1 MPTIREP
8 LAPIESTFECSG
20 GDEAW
25 VATLHEGVLSI
36 LERTGVRFR
45 SDAALDLFAQAGAPV
60 DRHARVVRMPRGFVL
75 DALAQAPRSLT
86 LAAREQQLSIELKR
100 GRTYC
105 TTDGCG
111 TEVIDRLTGERRR
124 SAKADVADATRMQDY
139 LGSLGFWWPTV
150 GASDHGE
157 TAQLHELEVGWNNTA
172 KHLMGMVQGGRLAEY
187 AVEMAK
193 AAANGAAELRRRPL
207 MSSLIG
213 TVSPLVIDEDGYEAA
228 MVFAR
233 AGVPV
238 CFVSMPT
245 LGTTAPASRAG
256 AYALGAAEVLGATVA
271 LQLAYPGTPVI
282 GSVMQ
287 VYADPRSGGT
297 VTRPRDSRWKSG
309 PTSLLHSFG
318 LPVLA
323 GGGGTDALTAGSWQA
338 AMETALGLFSAL
350 LDPPELISG
359 IGLLRTYRL
368 FTPQN
373 LLLDDDIYH
382 NVRLALTELSPD
394 DAASVLDV
402 IDAVGPGGHFLG
414 AKHTRTGARAS
425 FTRGLAHQLGDDGRY
440 RDALLVAK
448 ERAETILSEHHPT
461 PLSYAVAAQIREIV
475 AAADA
480 EAKHSTGGVAG

>member
-8 LAPIESTFECSG
+8 LAPIESTSECSD

-25 VATLHEGVLSI
+25 IATLHEAVLSI
-36 LERTGVRFR
+36 LERTGVCFR

-60 DRHARVVRMPRGFVL
+60 DRHARVVRMPRELVL

-86 LAAREQQLSIELKR
+86 LAAREQQLSIELKP
-100 GRTYC
+100 GHTYC

-139 LGSLGFWWPTV
+139 LGSIGFWWPTV

-256 AYALGAAEVLGATVA
+256 AYALGAAEVRRCHSRPAARL
-271 LQLAYPGTPVI
+271 PRGTCDRV
-282 GSVMQ
+282 
-287 VYADPRSGGT
+287 
-297 VTRPRDSRWKSG
+297 
-309 PTSLLHSFG
+309 
-318 LPVLA
+318 
-323 GGGGTDALTAGSWQA
+323 
-338 AMETALGLFSAL
+338 
-350 LDPPELISG
+350 
-359 IGLLRTYRL
+359 
-368 FTPQN
+368 
-373 LLLDDDIYH
+373 
-382 NVRLALTELSPD
+382 
-394 DAASVLDV
+394 
-402 IDAVGPGGHFLG
+402 
-414 AKHTRTGARAS
+414 
-425 FTRGLAHQLGDDGRY
+425 
-440 RDALLVAK
+440 RDA
-448 ERAETILSEHHPT
+448 
-461 PLSYAVAAQIREIV
+461 
-475 AAADA
+475 
-480 EAKHSTGGVAG
+480 GVRRPA